1 MPAQSDAKIT
11 WRILWRSAY
20 GMTLWIVNA
29 AVFTLLLAP
38 FLWLGLLTFDKSGR
52 WPRWIL
58 RRMCCTSVKQFCGQN
73 LRITEFNWKQVSG
86 PCILVANHQSVLDIL
101 FMMLLPPDCRCWA
114 KRWPFRIPVLGLMMK
129 LCGHLCVD
137 DPAVLYKAADSLRG
151 GVSLLVF
158 PEGTRSRDGKLTR
171 FHDGVFILAARTGV
185 PIIPVAIHGS
195 GKMMPRGTI
204 QLIDTQM
211 VIQPLGVLYA
221 NPTMDKPHLDLK
233 RRTADLIAQALQSGV
248 ATSDIV
254 GKLPITSGGAM
265 ARSGP

>member
-1 MPAQSDAKIT
+1 M
-11 WRILWRSAY
+11 
-20 GMTLWIVNA
+20 
-29 AVFTLLLAP
+29 
-38 FLWLGLLTFDKSGR
+38 
-52 WPRWIL
+52 
-58 RRMCCTSVKQFCGQN
+58 
-73 LRITEFNWKQVSG
+73 
-86 PCILVANHQSVLDIL
+86 
-101 FMMLLPPDCRCWA
+101 
-114 KRWPFRIPVLGLMMK
+114 
-129 LCGHLCVD
+129 
-137 DPAVLYKAADSLRG
+137 
-151 GVSLLVF
+151 
-158 PEGTRSRDGKLTR
+158 
-171 FHDGVFILAARTGV
+171 LAARTGV
-185 PIIPVAIHGS
+185 PIIPVAIHGI